1 MNILVSPA
9 SPEKAIRVCLL
20 RCRVLSSEAFKT
32 VTPRI
37 AALEAA
43 TNVKSLPV
51 MPSST
56 SLALSVHSATVD
68 WDWDR
73 VQKSLHLARPD
84 LQFVKSGSEK
94 VKPRRLGG
102 VFWW

>member
-1 MNILVSPA
+1 MNEGRGKSAWMNILVSPA
-9 SPEKAIRVCLL
+9 SPENAIRVCLL
-20 RCRVLSSEAFKT
+20 SCRVLSSEAFKT

-68 WDWDR
+68 WGR

-94 VKPRRLGG
+94 
-102 VFWW
+102 